1 MSFRSMALAY
11 APALGTLLG
20 WSSASAYALKTTD
33 DGQAIRW
40 HDAFGYAISSAGARD
55 LDDGRV
61 VDAVHGAF
69 APWLRVDGAR
79 LSISYA
85 GRTETPV
92 GFDPGSKNVNTI
104 AWSREAWPFEPDAL
118 AMTVTAHQQSTG
130 RLVDGDILI
139 NEADYSWGLGGAA
152 ENDLVNALTHE
163 VGHLLGLAH
172 SDVPEATMFA
182 RAEPW
187 ETQKTT
193 LAADD
198 EAGLRALYPAPRTS
212 ASTLAV
218 PATTASADPE
228 VPSAEASAPAP
239 TSGSAPEPPR
249 IKIRAACSQS
259 AGESAPSGAG
269 GLALLLFGALL
280 RRRAMRA
287 LAAVSAVAWLL
298 PAAAQATMVH
308 ALTLEDLTVRA
319 TDIVE
324 GTVVE
329 QTSRRAGGYVVTDV
343 AVRVDAC
350 HKGGCSAD
358 VVVVQVFGGQ
368 MGAFV
373 VSAAGAATY
382 ETGEQVLLFLE
393 PVASAGRTG
402 ESRFRT
408 PGLAL
413 GKFRLAWAGD
423 LPAAERDLRGLELL
437 GEARVDALGES
448 RWALADLRAR
458 IAALLSP

>member
-1 MSFRSMALAY
+1 MSIRSMALVSAT
-11 APALGTLLG
+11 ALGTLLG
-20 WSSASAYALKTTD
+20 WSSASAFAIKTTD
-33 DGQAIRW
+33 DGEAIRW
-40 HDAFGYAISSAGARD
+40 HEGFGYAISMAGARD
-55 LDDGRV
+55 LDDDRA
-61 VDAVHGAF
+61 VDAVLGAF
-69 APWLRVDGAR
+69 APWMRVNGAR
-79 LSISYA
+79 LAISYQ
-85 GRTETPV
+85 GRTSKPI
-92 GFDPGSKNVNTI
+92 GFEPGAENVNTI
-104 AWSREAWPFEPDAL
+104 AWSRDAWPFEPDAL

-139 NEADYSWGLGGAA
+139 NEADYSWGLGGSA

-182 RAEPW
+182 SAQPW

-198 EAGLRALYPAPRTS
+198 EAGIRALYPAPRTS

-218 PATTASADPE
+218 PAATGPSGSEASTAT
-228 VPSAEASAPAP
+228 PSASDP
-239 TSGSAPEPPR
+239 TFHRAPEPPR

-259 AGESAPSGAG
+259 AGQSAPVGTA

-280 RRRAMRA
+280 RRRTARA
-287 LAAVSAVAWLL
+287 LAAASMFLL
-298 PAAAQATMVH
+298 PVAAEATMVH

-343 AVRVDAC
+343 AVRVDLC
-350 HKGGCSAD
+350 HKGTCSVD
-358 VVVVQVFGGQ
+358 VVVVQVFGGRI
-368 MGAFV
+368 GEFV

-382 ETGEQVLLFLE
+382 EDGEQVLLFLE
-393 PVASAGRTG
+393 PVSSAGRTG
-402 ESRFRT
+402 EARFRT

-423 LPAAERDLRGLELL
+423 LPAAERELHGLELL
-437 GEARVDALGES
+437 GDARIDAMRES
-448 RWALADLRAR
+448 RWTLGDLRDR
-458 IAALLSP
+458 IAALLAP